1 MLLICLLAMPTISTR
16 ADVIDEGQS
25 TEGKDFWVT
34 FMQADQNDHSDA
46 SDKAITLALTVS
58 AKEDCKVTFT
68 NPITGEKLDTT
79 LTAGSIAEVPFYTGD
94 GGEYARTRTDAQKAR
109 VTCYT
114 IYPDSADHSAIHVES
129 TGTISLFASN
139 RREKSF
145 DATNVLP
152 TPSLLDEY
160 LIQTVAPSDH
170 QNKPQGTHF
179 CIIAT
184 EDNTVVDYCPTVY
197 TDNMIALQK

>member
-1 MLLICLLAMPTISTR
+1 MKKQLFNALLVCLLAMPAMSIR

-79 LTAGSIAEVPFYTGD
+79 LTAGIQAMEEMQHVLVQTQKKLQSLAIPFIRIPLIIVPFMLNRPASSRFLQVTD
-94 GGEYARTRTDAQKAR
+94 VPNRSMQRTFCLLLLCWT
-109 VTCYT
+109 
-114 IYPDSADHSAIHVES
+114 S
-129 TGTISLFASN
+129 T
-139 RREKSF
+139 
-145 DATNVLP
+145 
-152 TPSLLDEY
+152 
-160 LIQTVAPSDH
+160 
-170 QNKPQGTHF
+170 
-179 CIIAT
+179 
-184 EDNTVVDYCPTVY
+184 
-197 TDNMIALQK
+197 